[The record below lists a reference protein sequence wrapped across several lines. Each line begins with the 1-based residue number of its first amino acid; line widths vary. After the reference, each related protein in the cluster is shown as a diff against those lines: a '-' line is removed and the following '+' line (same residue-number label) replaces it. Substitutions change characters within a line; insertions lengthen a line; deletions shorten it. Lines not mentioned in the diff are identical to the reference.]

1 MMLLGFEDMFGGT
14 IDLIKRTEGLKED
27 CHHTEGKTDKMRK
40 GEMALMLHTD
50 ISKKHV
56 KS

>member
-1 MMLLGFEDMFGGT
+1 MLLGFEDMFGGI